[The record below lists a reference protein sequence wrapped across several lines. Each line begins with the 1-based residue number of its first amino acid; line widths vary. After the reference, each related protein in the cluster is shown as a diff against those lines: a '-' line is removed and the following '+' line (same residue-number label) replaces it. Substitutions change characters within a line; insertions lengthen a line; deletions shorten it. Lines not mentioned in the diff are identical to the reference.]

1 MCVICNMYA
10 KLAPEMS
17 KFPNFWCNLNPLRD
31 TLLTEMKIIKGFR
44 KFYSLLCSKYENL
57 PAPICIKTGLFLC
70 LNLCPQYLY
79 FRHFLLKCAI
89 EFESESW
96 GGFKR

>member
-1 MCVICNMYA
+1 MYA

-17 KFPNFWCNLNPLRD
+17 KFLNFWCNLNPLRD
-31 TLLTEMKIIKGFR
+31 TLLTEMKIIKDFR
-44 KFYSLLCSKYENL
+44 KLYSLLCSKYENF
-57 PAPICIKTGLFLC
+57 PAPICIKTGLFRC

-96 GGFKR
+96 GRFKR